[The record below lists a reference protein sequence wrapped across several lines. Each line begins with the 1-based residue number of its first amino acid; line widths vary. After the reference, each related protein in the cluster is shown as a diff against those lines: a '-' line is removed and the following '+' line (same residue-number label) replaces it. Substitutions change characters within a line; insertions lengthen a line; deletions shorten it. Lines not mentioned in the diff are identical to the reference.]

1 MKFEETS
8 LRGVWMLDLE
18 RREDARGFF
27 ARTFC
32 DREFADH
39 GLLTRFV
46 QCNLSSNVRRGTL
59 RGMHWQNEP
68 KPEVKLVRCV
78 RGSIYDVVIDLRRDS
93 PTYCRWFGIELSA
106 ANGRAL
112 YIPAG
117 IAHGFQTLEDN
128 TDVYYHMGEF
138 YEPSLADGVRWN
150 DPAFGVDWPIADP
163 VLSDK
168 DASYADYQPDLPR

>member
-1 MKFEETS
+1 MTFEETS
-8 LRGVWMLDLE
+8 IPGVWMVDLE
-18 RREDARGFF
+18 RREDPRGFF

-32 DREFADH
+32 ENEFADR

-46 QCNLSSNVRRGTL
+46 QCNLSSNLRRGTL

-68 KPEVKLVRCV
+68 NPEVKLVRCI
-78 RGSIYDVVIDLRRDS
+78 RGAVYDVVIDLRRDS
-93 PTYCRWFGIELSA
+93 PAYCKWIGVELSA

-117 IAHGFQTLEDN
+117 IAHGFQTLEDD
-128 TDVYYHMGEF
+128 TDLYYHMGEF
-138 YEPSLADGVRWN
+138 YDASLAAGVRWN
-150 DPAFGVDWPIADP
+150 DPAFGIAWPLGNP

-168 DASYADYQPDLPR
+168 DAAYPDYQP

>member
-1 MKFEETS
+1 MKFEQTAIP
-8 LRGVWMLDLE
+8 GVWLVE
-18 RREDARGFF
+18 FEHREDSRGFF

-32 DREFADH
+32 EREFAQH

-46 QCNLSSNVRRGTL
+46 QCNLSANKQRGTL
-59 RGMHWQNEP
+59 RGMHFQNEP

-93 PTYCRWFGIELSA
+93 STYCKWVGVELSA
-106 ANGRAL
+106 DNGQAL

-128 TDVYYHMGEF
+128 TELYYHMRSRLVCGNF
-138 YEPSLADGVRWN
+138 ARMRRRVTSSKTIRQAILR
-150 DPAFGVDWPIADP
+150 AFGTLGIR
-163 VLSDK
+163 LN
-168 DASYADYQPDLPR
+168 

>member
-1 MKFEETS
+1 MKFEETAIP
-8 LRGVWMLDLE
+8 GVWVLDLE
-18 RREDARGFF
+18 RREDPRGFF

-32 DREFADH
+32 EQEFAEH

-46 QCNLSSNVRRGTL
+46 QCNLSSNRKRGTL
-59 RGMHWQNEP
+59 RGLHFQNEP

-78 RGSIYDVVIDLRRDS
+78 QGAVYDVVVDLRPDS
-93 PTYCRWFGIELSA
+93 PAYCQWVGIELSA

-128 TDVYYHMGEF
+128 TDLYYHMGEF
-138 YEPSLADGVRWN
+138 YEPSLAAGVRWN
-150 DPAFGVDWPIADP
+150 DPAFDIAWPVANPI
-163 VLSDK
+163 LSDK
-168 DASYADYQPDLPR
+168 DAAYPDFQRS